1 MGGLVSIASTW
12 ISNMLICSC
21 HIGGCFFLTMRPMTV
36 WPVWVARRKIDEW
49 TQRTEV
55 QAARQQIL
63 PRRVWRFLTGWMN
76 LRWPFVPTGEQ
87 LILLPI
93 RQSDALIEMAT
104 PINTDS
110 EKSTLQ
116 CMATHQS
123 PIPMKTYDEIKNWKL
138 KGKERHPRN
147 WRVSDDAGQRSRQCL
162 ATWDATASGEWC
174 GGRKS
179 PCKRRR

>member
-1 MGGLVSIASTW
+1 
-12 ISNMLICSC
+12 
-21 HIGGCFFLTMRPMTV
+21 
-36 WPVWVARRKIDEW
+36 
-49 TQRTEV
+49 
-55 QAARQQIL
+55 
-63 PRRVWRFLTGWMN
+63 MN

-123 PIPMKTYDEIKNWKL
+123 PIPMKTYDEIKN
-138 KGKERHPRN
+138 
-147 WRVSDDAGQRSRQCL
+147 
-162 ATWDATASGEWC
+162 
-174 GGRKS
+174 
-179 PCKRRR
+179 